1 MDILLII
8 IIDKKR
14 IFQGDFLSP
23 LPHVSYKRH
32 PLDSNSTKK
41 RKKLIVY
48 CLMPVMWRFMA
59 GVKEKMILLCRPPEH
74 SAMMLEWTLVS
85 ISALCLWWP
94 KSGKR
99 TADYKE
105 NLLTFQIFNYSC
117 SSTAATKT
125 KYSCYQDPSWFLGWG
140 NLRHG
145 IHRKL
150 NIQSSTA
157 EYRKSSDFNY
167 LLSAAASNVSLGN
180 FYKFCLVLVLWLS
193 QA

>member
-8 IIDKKR
+8 IIDKKG

-32 PLDSNSTKK
+32 LLDSNSTKK

-59 GVKEKMILLCRPPEH
+59 GVKEKMILLGKPPEH

-117 SSTAATKT
+117 SSTAATKWNT
-125 KYSCYQDPSWFLGWG
+125 AAIKILLGFWAEEIFAVEFNESESCIYRLLQ
-140 NLRHG
+140 
-145 IHRKL
+145 
-150 NIQSSTA
+150 QSTG
-157 EYRKSSDFNY
+157 KV
-167 LLSAAASNVSLGN
+167 LTSLTC
-180 FYKFCLVLVLWLS
+180 F
-193 QA
+193 Q